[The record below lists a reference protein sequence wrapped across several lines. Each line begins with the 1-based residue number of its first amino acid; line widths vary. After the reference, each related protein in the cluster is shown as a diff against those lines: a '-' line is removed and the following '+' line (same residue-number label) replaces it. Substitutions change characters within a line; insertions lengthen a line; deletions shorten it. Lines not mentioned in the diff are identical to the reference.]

1 MTDATPSEADEL
13 PREAAILD
21 HAARLFY
28 ERGYGT
34 VGMRTIAEVVG
45 VRASSLYHYFASKTD
60 LLYQICLGVARD
72 FIDELLPILSG
83 PEPYAERM
91 ADFLRRHIEL
101 RWQRR
106 HWISTAQQELRALAP
121 DQAAEVA
128 GLLRAYQRSVQA
140 FIEQGA
146 ASGAFQVADP
156 RLAGIALLDMV
167 NGVNSWYR
175 PAGARSLEE
184 IATAY
189 SGLAVYNLLGARRAG
204 PPDAES
210 SRAS

>member
-1 MTDATPSEADEL
+1 MTDAVPTEADEL

-28 ERGYGT
+28 ERGYGA

-60 LLYQICLGVARD
+60 LLYHICLGVARD
-72 FIDELLPILSG
+72 FRDDLLPILAG
-83 PEPYAERM
+83 PTPPAERM
-91 ADFLRRHIEL
+91 ARFLRRHIEL

-106 HWISTAQQELRALAP
+106 HWISTAQQELRALTP
-121 DQAAEVA
+121 EQAEEVA
-128 GLLRAYQRSVQA
+128 GLLRVYQRAVQA

-146 ASGAFQVADP
+146 AAGAFSVADP
-156 RLAGIALLDMV
+156 RLAGIALLDMA

-175 PAGARSLEE
+175 PAGPRSLEE
-184 IATAY
+184 IAAAY
-189 SGLAVYNLLGARRAG
+189 SDLAVHNLLGAPRGEPRKLA
-204 PPDAES
+204 
-210 SRAS
+210 